1 MLSRLLV
8 PEFCHSPC
16 SPSSFGGPQPPAK
29 VTDPLGTVMRKLAPC
44 LTLLFLQLSQ
54 AAHVPF
60 QACAVGTRFNCL
72 ARDGTWIDKDPTC
85 RHARPIFGLT
95 LPGKRG
101 KRLGNAKK
109 GAATLDPFS
118 SILVG
123 MGQNSKHIKTP
134 AWQRSNNETGRRIL
148 PNFQEYRKDRKVRK
162 KCQETMVD
170 ALHLH
175 TGVSIKWGY
184 PNSSLSHPL
193 SPSSSPYPNSWM
205 VYGKSEHQMDD
216 ARRYPHFRM
225 DRKPPHLW
233 EILGSPKL
241 GQSPARHLGLILRF

>member
-1 MLSRLLV
+1 M

-60 QACAVGTRFNCL
+60 QACAVGTRFSCL

-101 KRLGNAKK
+101 KGLGNEKK
-109 GAATLDPFS
+109 VLRLDPFS

-123 MGQNSKHIKTP
+123 TGQNSKHIKTP
-134 AWQRSNNETGRRIL
+134 AWRRSNNETGRRIL

-162 KCQETMVD
+162 IARKPWWM
-170 ALHLH
+170 LYNLH

-184 PNSSLSHPL
+184 PNSSLSL
-193 SPSSSPYPNSWM
+193 SM
-205 VYGKSEHQMDD
+205 VITIPQ
-216 ARRYPHFRM
+216 
-225 DRKPPHLW
+225 
-233 EILGSPKL
+233 
-241 GQSPARHLGLILRF
+241 

>member
-1 MLSRLLV
+1 M

-101 KRLGNAKK
+101 EKIGKRKK
-109 GAATLDPFS
+109 RCCD
-118 SILVG
+118 SILSHQFWWAWVKT
-123 MGQNSKHIKTP
+123 QNISKPQPGYDPTMKQAGGFCPISKNP
-134 AWQRSNNETGRRIL
+134 AKIEKFEKI
-148 PNFQEYRKDRKVRK
+148 
-162 KCQETMVD
+162 
-170 ALHLH
+170 A
-175 TGVSIKWGY
+175 
-184 PNSSLSHPL
+184 
-193 SPSSSPYPNSWM
+193 
-205 VYGKSEHQMDD
+205 
-216 ARRYPHFRM
+216 
-225 DRKPPHLW
+225 RKPWWMLYIYSRGFP
-233 EILGSPKL
+233 
-241 GQSPARHLGLILRF
+241 